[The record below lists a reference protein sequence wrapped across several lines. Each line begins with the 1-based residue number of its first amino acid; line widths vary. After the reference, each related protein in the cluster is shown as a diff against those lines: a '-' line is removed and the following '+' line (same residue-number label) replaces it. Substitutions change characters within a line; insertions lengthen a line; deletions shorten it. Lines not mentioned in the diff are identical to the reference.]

1 VDLAISFRFVFVL
14 VDRLLH
20 LKTRINRVMS
30 SVVSTS
36 SSPSSVS
43 GKASSCLCAPT
54 THAGS
59 FRCRLHRTQQS
70 WGRRPLPSSD
80 VDEMFASEVEASVRD
95 VQQTTK
101 QASVAPPSPSS
112 STSPLPSPSA
122 RRTSPR
128 PANRPRL
135 SVTFAEEA
143 QVSVGG
149 QFHSVKMATGTGGS
163 YASKRGARPDL
174 FRMVKTGT
182 TTTNV
187 YL

>member
-1 VDLAISFRFVFVL
+1 
-14 VDRLLH
+14 
-20 LKTRINRVMS
+20 LKTRINSVMS

-36 SSPSSVS
+36 SSSSSVS

-101 QASVAPPSPSS
+101 QASVASLSS
-112 STSPLPSPSA
+112 ATSPLPSPPA

-128 PANRPRL
+128 SANRPRL

-174 FRMVKTGT
+174 FRMLKTGT
-182 TTTNV
+182 TTTNI